1 VSFLSMTK
9 KTNFR
14 GTWFPR

>member
-9 KTNFR
+9 KTHFR
-14 GTWFPR
+14 GSWFPR